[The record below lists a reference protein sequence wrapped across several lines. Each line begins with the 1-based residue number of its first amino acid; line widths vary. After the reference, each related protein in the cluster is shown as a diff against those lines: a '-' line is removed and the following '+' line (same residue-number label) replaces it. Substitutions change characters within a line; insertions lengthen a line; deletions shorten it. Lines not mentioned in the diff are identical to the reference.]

1 MVALFPY
8 AALLGLASG
17 PGWTAAGFA
26 AGLVQYPVYMVA
38 ALAFRR
44 RARIGALAAL
54 GFAHVAAAALALTQV
69 K

>member
-1 MVALFPY
+1 
-8 AALLGLASG
+8 
-17 PGWTAAGFA
+17 
-26 AGLVQYPVYMVA
+26 MVA